1 MQNWAVFLVLSVG
14 VICVKVAVYI
24 ENSHT
29 RMKLAEL
36 CLRAHKL
43 QITFAILDLGQ
54 QEFSDIHFFKALDS
68 QLMVTGKIP
77 TKFTHFGIVASQ
89 CQ

>member
-1 MQNWAVFLVLSVG
+1 
-14 VICVKVAVYI
+14 
-24 ENSHT
+24 
-29 RMKLAEL
+29 MKLAEL

-43 QITFAILDLGQ
+43 QISFAILDLGQ
-54 QEFSDIHFFKALDS
+54 QEFFDHTFFKALDS

-77 TKFTHFGIVASQ
+77 TKFTQLGSVASQ